1 MAPDPWV
8 DLRRRTAA
16 RIALGR
22 AGGSQPTREQL
33 KFRLAHA
40 RARDAVLSAFDAPGL
55 AAQLG
60 GFAVES
66 AAASRAEYL
75 RRPDLGRILAPAS
88 RATLVRLAAGLPPCD
103 LVIIV
108 SDGLSTLAA
117 ETQSTPLLAAL
128 RTRLREGGWVVAPI
142 IVAQHGRV
150 ALQDEIGEIL
160 RAPLSLMLLGER
172 PGLGHA
178 DSLGAY
184 FTFHPR
190 PGRTDA
196 ERNCVSN
203 IREGGLSPAD
213 AAVKLH
219 WLLAQARELKRS
231 GVSLKD
237 ESPAAAL
244 PETTRGALRFDGHQ
258 DHPGDPKAI
267 VHHPEVRREEGLA

>member
-8 DLRRRTAA
+8 DLRRRTVA

-33 KFRLAHA
+33 EFRLAHA
-40 RARDAVLSAFDAPGL
+40 RARDAVLAAFDAPGL
-55 AAQLG
+55 AARLG
-60 GFAVES
+60 GLAVES
-66 AAASRAEYL
+66 AAAGRAEYL
-75 RRPDLGRILAPAS
+75 QRPDLGRLLAPAS
-88 RATLVRLAAGLPPCD
+88 RALLTQVAASLPPCD

-117 ETQSTPLLAAL
+117 EMQSPPLLAAL
-128 RTRLREGGWVVAPI
+128 LPRLRERGWVVGPI

-150 ALQDEIGEIL
+150 ALQDEIGEIF
-160 RAPLSLMLLGER
+160 RASLSLMLLGER
-172 PGLGHA
+172 PGLGNA

-184 FTFHPR
+184 FTFQPR

-219 WLLAQARELKRS
+219 RLLEQARQLQIS

-237 ESPAAAL
+237 ELAMPALAEENA
-244 PETTRGALRFDGHQ
+244 PET
-258 DHPGDPKAI
+258 
-267 VHHPEVRREEGLA
+267 RRL